1 MAAQAYQESRFNPK
15 QKSWVG
21 AIGLFQVMPATGRS
35 LGFRKLEDPDEGTHA
50 GVMYMQRRIAKEKG
64 WNPNKWFG
72 HVEKAMLLLEKPEYY
87 RRARYGYCRGSEP
100 VKYVS
105 EIQTRYASYVELLP
119 H

>member
-1 MAAQAYQESRFNPK
+1 
-15 QKSWVG
+15 
-21 AIGLFQVMPATGRS
+21 
-35 LGFRKLEDPDEGTHA
+35 
-50 GVMYMQRRIAKEKG
+50 
-64 WNPNKWFG
+64 
-72 HVEKAMLLLEKPEYY
+72 VEKAMLLLEKPEYY